1 LKNDTGATIMKEATR
16 GRKLN
21 LFSVADWAKGW
32 VQSFCR
38 GLQSGFQN
46 SALLAQFLPLAL
58 FASREDKRPPTFQQ
72 WLSTCYPVIAVAPS
86 HSRAYQEQLCQELRG
101 EYLAYL
107 ARSEEPT
114 KPLV

>member
-1 LKNDTGATIMKEATR
+1 MKEATR

-58 FASREDKRPPTFQQ
+58 FASREDKRSPTFQQ
-72 WLSTCYPVIAVAPS
+72 WLSICYPVIAVAPS

>member
-1 LKNDTGATIMKEATR
+1 MKEATR

-46 SALLAQFLPLAL
+46 AARLAQFLPLAL
-58 FASREDKRPPTFQQ
+58 FGSREDKRPPTFQQ

-101 EYLAYL
+101 EHLAYL